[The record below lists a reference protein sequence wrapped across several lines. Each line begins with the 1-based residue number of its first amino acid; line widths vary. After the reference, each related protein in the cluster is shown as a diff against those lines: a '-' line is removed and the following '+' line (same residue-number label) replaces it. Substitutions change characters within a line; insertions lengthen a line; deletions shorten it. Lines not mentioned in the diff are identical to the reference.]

1 MAIIRDFVQ
10 GSPEWHALRAQS
22 LGATSSS
29 TLAGVNP
36 WRDKLDL
43 YNEMVLGKTVPMND
57 RMRKGMELEPIARKL
72 CEGHVGVTLN
82 TPTIRHTT
90 IPFMHASFDGI
101 DDTLKC
107 AFEIKCSKKCYDDAV
122 KGVIPIYYQY
132 QLQQQML
139 IAGLVHMFYAAY
151 WEGEIEII
159 QVYRDDKIC
168 KEIELNA
175 INFYES
181 HIRPQVP
188 PNRKKDDVAELE
200 FKDEDTKTSIQL
212 NLANLESIREK
223 IKHLEKIEE
232 YLEEQIYAECGDET
246 CRVGK
251 WKIVKSSRKGSVQ
264 YKSIPQLEG
273 VNLEDFRGETIT
285 YWKIS

>member
-1 MAIIRDFVQ
+1 MAIILDVIQ
-10 GSPEWHALRAQS
+10 GSREWLDLRQHS
-22 LGATSSS
+22 LGATSASILS
-29 TLAGVNP
+29 NNNH

-82 TPTIRHTT
+82 TPTIRHKT
-90 IPFMHASFDGI
+90 IPFMHASLDGI
-101 DDTLKC
+101 DSSLKC
-107 AFEIKCSKKCYDDAV
+107 AFEIKCSKKCYEDAV

-139 IAGLVHMFYAAY
+139 IGELVHMFYAAY

-159 QVYRDDKIC
+159 QVYKDETIC

-188 PNRKKDDVAELE
+188 PNSRKDDVAELE

-251 WKIVKSSRKGSVQ
+251 WKITRCERKGAVD
-264 YKSIPQLEG
+264 YKIIPALEG
-273 VNLEDFRGETIT
+273 ICLESYRKQPTT
-285 YWKIS
+285 YWKIT